1 MAKNENAVKFG
12 ISKAYYAPWDDTAGK
27 YKTPVRLPGAVS
39 LSISR
44 EGDESSFY
52 ADNIVYY
59 SMATNAGYSG
69 DFSLAKAPQSVYVDL
84 LGQTVDGKKMLVES
98 TDDKQTPFALL
109 FEVDGNVEKQR
120 FCFYNCTLSRPE
132 SEANTKED
140 TVDPDTDTLSIRMTS
155 REFEFGSDTINAVK
169 ASVTD
174 GEETKA
180 VFDKW
185 YTEVQLPTKE
195 AA

>member
-1 MAKNENAVKFG
+1 MAKENAVKFG
-12 ISKAYYAPWDDTAGK
+12 ISKAYYAVWDAATSE
-27 YKTPVRLPGAVS
+27 YKTPVALPGAVS
-39 LSISR
+39 LSMSR

-59 SMATNAGYSG
+59 SMDTNAGYSG
-69 DFSLAKAPQSVYVDL
+69 DFELAKAPQSVYIDL
-84 LGQTVDGKKMLVES
+84 LGQEVDDNHVLIES
-98 TDDKQTPFALL
+98 TDDKQVPFALL
-109 FEVDGNVEKQR
+109 FEVDGNTERQR

-155 REFEFGSDTINAVK
+155 REFPWGNDTKNAVK

-180 VFDKW
+180 TFDEW
-185 YTEVQLPTKE
+185 YTKVQLPKK
-195 AA
+195 AAA